1 MRVPSENAMKFVI
14 KFSKE
19 TGDYQSLS
27 GTDMKVLA
35 LAYFLTK
42 QRDED
47 QYIRKTVPEFTEF
60 KPKWLNNTAQSE
72 KKEKKKKNELIVP
85 DDEWEVKEEKKKPHK
100 KKFKRNI
107 KKDFYPEEFLKQEKG
122 MLSII

>member
-1 MRVPSENAMKFVI
+1 MRVPTESALNFVI

-42 QRDED
+42 QRNEDEFV
-47 QYIRKTVPEFTEF
+47 RKTVPEFTEF
-60 KPKWLNNTAQSE
+60 KPKWLNNQTNTD
-72 KKEKKKKNELIVP
+72 KDKEKKKKKKGDIIIP
-85 DDEWEVKEEKKKPHK
+85 DDEWEIKEEKKKTFK
-100 KKFKRNI
+100 KKYKRNI
-107 KKDFYPEEFLKQEKG
+107 KKDFYPEAFLQQQYG
-122 MLSII
+122 I